1 MMMALIMLTGRLE
14 KSGSIVLILPGILLM
29 MMMTIMEI
37 MEEDEDGDDYVGK
50 DDVDVQIDEKLLQ
63 TLLEIQ
69 MAKHKYYTN
78 YKVHFDGRQSDM
90 EFVEI
95 FTEGFTS
102 CDKSSLLMAGN
113 ATAAAMEINKK
124 SEAELFKLKQVP
136 FALHCTCIFPKL
148 VASGL
153 GKLVDC

>member
-1 MMMALIMLTGRLE
+1 MLMALIMLAGRLE
-14 KSGSIVLILPGILLM
+14 KSGSLVLILPGIMLM
-29 MMMTIMEI
+29 MMMTIMKI
-37 MEEDEDGDDYVGK
+37 MEDDEDGEDYVGK

-78 YKVHFDGRQSDM
+78 YKVHPRWKAIR
-90 EFVEI
+90 FVE
-95 FTEGFTS
+95 TFTS

-124 SEAELFKLKQVP
+124 REAELFKLKQVP
-136 FALHCTCIFPKL
+136 FALHCTCVFPKL
-148 VASGL
+148 VASG
-153 GKLVDC
+153 VES